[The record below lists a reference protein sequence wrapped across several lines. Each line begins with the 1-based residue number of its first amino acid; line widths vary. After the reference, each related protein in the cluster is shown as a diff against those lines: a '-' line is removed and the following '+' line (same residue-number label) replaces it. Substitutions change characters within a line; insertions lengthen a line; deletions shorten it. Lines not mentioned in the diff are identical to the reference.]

1 VASTVL
7 LCTDGSELARAALER
22 GIRAVGAYDRAVV
35 AMAVDLTQPVDIVGA
50 GMAAGMMSPAEAARV
65 DEARVTAAGQV
76 LADTASHLGLTDAEA
91 TVVYGPAGPAL
102 CDLAEALP
110 ATVIVLGTRGHGGV
124 RRAVLGSV
132 SDYVIR
138 NAPCPVV
145 VSND

>member
-22 GIRAVGAYDRAVV
+22 GLDILGPRDRIVV
-35 AMAVDLTQPVDIVGA
+35 AMAVELTHPIDIVGT
-50 GMAAGMMSPAEAARV
+50 GMAAGMISPEEAARA
-65 DEARVTAAGQV
+65 DEAVTAAAHQV
-76 LADTASHLGLTDAEA
+76 VVDTATHLGLSGAE
-91 TVVYGPAGPAL
+91 TVVVHGRAGPAL
-102 CDLAEALP
+102 CELAETLP
-110 ATVIVLGTRGHGGV
+110 AAALVIGTRGRGGV

-132 SDYVIR
+132 SDYAIR